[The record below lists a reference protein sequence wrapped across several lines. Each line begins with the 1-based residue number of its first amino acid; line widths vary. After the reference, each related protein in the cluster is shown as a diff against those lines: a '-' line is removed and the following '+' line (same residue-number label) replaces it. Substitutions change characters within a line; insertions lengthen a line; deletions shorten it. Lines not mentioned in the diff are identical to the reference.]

1 MIWIK
6 PLRRLSG
13 RPTIRVNYSFH
24 KAAGSWSSSKV
35 ACNLK
40 PIQPEGGLKCDVVKL
55 NRCVLNCLSSEAFKL
70 LTIFFS
76 ALSKAQLE
84 TALEEAMVSQGTVEL
99 AFIHIFKQYKV
110 DLNTLKEVFQVVG
123 M

>member
-1 MIWIK
+1 MIRIK
-6 PLRRLSG
+6 PLRRLPG

-24 KAAGSWSSSKV
+24 KAADSWSSAKV
-35 ACNLK
+35 AWNLK

-55 NRCVLNCLSSEAFKL
+55 RCVLNCLSSEAFKL

-84 TALEEAMVSQGTVEL
+84 TALEEAIVLQGTVEL
-99 AFIHIFKQYKV
+99 AFIHLFKQYKV
-110 DLNTLKEVFQVVG
+110 NTLKEVFVG
-123 M
+123 V